1 MTLVFHRPSGTTH
14 FLSAPAP
21 EMLIL
26 LSEAPMSAAALCRR
40 LCEQFDLPED
50 DEAFYVVES
59 RLDELIAS
67 GLARLC

>member
-1 MTLVFHRPSGTTH
+1 
-14 FLSAPAP
+14 
-21 EMLIL
+21 
-26 LSEAPMSAAALCRR
+26 MSAAALCRR